1 MGKGKGKGKKFT
13 LTSHDD
19 AASGEEERIPTQK
32 RRGRPQKPLMD
43 EIDNDIEKIKD
54 EENTNVNN
62 VESNK
67 DVKVMENGKK
77 RKRNKLSKEEGDLV
91 KDESVAETKSNS
103 NGLAQVNGF
112 RHARSRR
119 KNKPHR
125 AAEAGVPCI

>member
-1 MGKGKGKGKKFT
+1 MGKGSRKGKKFT
-13 LTSHDD
+13 LTKHDD
-19 AASGEEERIPTQK
+19 AASGEEERIPIQK
-32 RRGRPQKPLMD
+32 RRGRPQKPLED
-43 EIDNDIEKIKD
+43 EDDDIEKIED

-62 VESNK
+62 AELIK

-77 RKRNKLSKEEGDLV
+77 RKRNKLSKDEGGLV
-91 KDESVAETKSNS
+91 KDESGAETKSNS
-103 NGLAQVNGF
+103 NGLAQVNSF